1 MTNLIASL
9 QAHLKTVVVVCFVL
23 LGLIAGSS
31 LLVDTHHAHTWV
43 EQNLPFFWSFFGFC
57 AAAVIIG
64 VARWLGRSGI
74 QAPTDFYDSKNSTP
88 CEED

>member
-9 QAHLKTVVVVCFVL
+9 QAHLRTVVVLCFVL
-23 LGLIAGSS
+23 LGLVAGSS
-31 LLVDTHHAHTWV
+31 LLIDTHHAHTWV
-43 EQNLPFFWSFFGFC
+43 EQHVPFFWSFFGFG

-64 VARWLGRSGI
+64 VARWFGRSGI
-74 QAPTDFYDSKNSTP
+74 QAPTDFYARPTSTP

>member
-23 LGLIAGSS
+23 LGLIAGST
-31 LLVDTHHAHTWV
+31 LLVDTHHAHTWA
-43 EQNLPFFWSFFGFC
+43 EQHVPFFWSFFGFC

-64 VARWLGRSGI
+64 VARWFGRSGI
-74 QAPTDFYDSKNSTP
+74 QAPSDFYACPTSTP
-88 CEED
+88 CEEE

>member
-74 QAPTDFYDSKNSTP
+74 QASTDFYDDPNSTP
-88 CEED
+88 CEEE

>member
-1 MTNLIASL
+1 MTHFIASL
-9 QAHLKTVVVVCFVL
+9 QAHRKTVVAVCLIL
-23 LGLIAGSS
+23 LGLIAGST

-43 EQNLPFFWSFFGFC
+43 EQHLPFFWSFFGFA

-64 VARWLGRSGI
+64 VARWFGRSGI
-74 QAPTDFYDSKNSTP
+74 QAPTDFYDSSTP

>member
-74 QAPTDFYDSKNSTP
+74 QASTNFYDGPNSSP
-88 CEED
+88 CEEE

>member
-9 QAHLKTVVVVCFVL
+9 QARLKTVVILCYLALAVIAAVSM
-23 LGLIAGSS
+23 LI
-31 LLVDTHHAHTWV
+31 DTHHAHTWAEKHV
-43 EQNLPFFWSFFGFC
+43 PFFWSLFGFG
-57 AAAVIIG
+57 AATVIIA

-74 QAPTDFYDSKNSTP
+74 QAPVDFYECSPITP